1 MDNAAPSGES
11 RAVLDP
17 VQPRSPGKPGFKTYL
32 VTGLLV
38 WVPIVITFFVLK
50 LFVDMVDTVLLL
62 LPAAWRP
69 EALLGFPIP
78 GLGVIVTGL
87 VLLGTGA
94 LLANLV
100 GRTLVAGG
108 EKLVARVPFVG
119 PIYRG
124 SKQLAETVLSP
135 SSKSFR
141 KVVLVRWP
149 YRESRSIA
157 FVTGSELAEVSAK
170 TGEDLVSVFVPTTPN
185 PTSGF
190 IFMVPRTEVVELDM
204 SVDEAFRLV
213 VSLGMVVP
221 AWPRSPGPQG

>member
-1 MDNAAPSGES
+1 MI
-11 RAVLDP
+11 DP
-17 VQPRSPGKPGFKTYL
+17 IPPVPEPKRGLRFYL

-38 WVPIVITFFVLK
+38 WVPILVTWFVLK
-50 LFVDMVDTVLLL
+50 FFVDLVDSVLLL
-62 LPAAWRP
+62 LPEAWRP
-69 EALLGFPIP
+69 EALLGFPIH
-78 GLGVIVTGL
+78 GLGIIVTGL

-100 GRTLVAGG
+100 GRSLVAGAEG
-108 EKLVARVPFVG
+108 LLARVPFVG

-141 KVVLVRWP
+141 EVVLVPFPHPGARA
-149 YRESRSIA
+149 IA
-157 FVTGSELAEVSAK
+157 FVTGSELAEVRAR
-170 TGEDLVSVFVPTTPN
+170 TGQDLVSVFVPTTPN

-190 IFMVPRTEVVELDM
+190 VFMVPRADVVPLEM

-213 VSLGMVVP
+213 VSLGVVTP
-221 AWPRSPGPQG
+221 AWPRKAVPGHLPAAPP

>member
-1 MDNAAPSGES
+1 M
-11 RAVLDP
+11 LDP
-17 VQPRSPGKPGFKTYL
+17 VQPLPPEKPGFKTYL

-157 FVTGSELAEVSAK
+157 FVTGSELAEVRAK

-190 IFMVPRTEVVELDM
+190 IFMVPRADVVELDM

-221 AWPRSPGPQG
+221 AWPRSAGPQG

>member
-1 MDNAAPSGES
+1 M
-11 RAVLDP
+11 LDP
-17 VQPRSPGKPGFKTYL
+17 VQPLPPEKPGFRTYL

-62 LPAAWRP
+62 LPAGWRP
-69 EALLGFPIP
+69 EVLLGFPIP

-149 YRESRSIA
+149 YREARSIA

-190 IFMVPRTEVVELDM
+190 IFMVPRAEVVELDM

-221 AWPRSPGPQG
+221 QWPRAQSAASQATSRA